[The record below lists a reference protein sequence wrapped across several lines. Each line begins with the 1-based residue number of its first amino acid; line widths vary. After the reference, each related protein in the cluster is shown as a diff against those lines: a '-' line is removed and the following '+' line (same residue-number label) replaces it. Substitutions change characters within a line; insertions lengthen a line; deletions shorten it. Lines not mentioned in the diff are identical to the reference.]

1 MKLHFCLMDA
11 VNYHPTARGSNTAK
25 CSNIKN
31 MNINEILK
39 TGANVQLVINALDL
53 KEAFLAWSE
62 EAKAEKT
69 ETPEGSYLSREE
81 AAEKLNVDVATLWR
95 WNRSGYLCNIKRGGK
110 VYYRLSDLE
119 KFMEG

>member
-1 MKLHFCLMDA
+1 
-11 VNYHPTARGSNTAK
+11 
-25 CSNIKN
+25 

-69 ETPEGSYLSREE
+69 ETPEESYLSREE